1 MDRELFDTIVIGAGP
16 VGSYAAHQ
24 LASYGYKVAVLE
36 EHEQIGEPMQC
47 SGIIGVECFERF
59 QLSTE
64 SVLREANSAK
74 FFSPSGKIIR
84 LQSEKPQAYIVDR
97 SAFDRQL
104 ANAAAAQG
112 AKYFTSCRVAN
123 IEVLNDRVRLSSDK
137 SEVFEGRTAVIAS
150 GFYSKLAQK
159 IGLEKFRDFITGA
172 QAEVTI
178 KEVGAPEEIEVYLD
192 QSLASCFFAWLV
204 PTAPQRALAGLFSR
218 KTPRKHLQ
226 RFLKQL
232 YDQGRIASSE
242 TNIMHGGIPLK
253 PLGKTYCKRVILAGD
268 AAGQVKPTT
277 GGGVYYGMICAQLA
291 ANTLKTALTEN
302 EFSERFMSS
311 YQKAWQK
318 EIGRELR
325 DGYIARRIYGKCSNR
340 LIDQLFDLSLK
351 KGLHEIINESNDISF
366 DWHSKAFF
374 EIIKQA
380 IPHLFKP

>member
-1 MDRELFDTIVIGAGP
+1 MDRELFDTVVIGAGP

-24 LASYGYKVAVLE
+24 LAGCGYKVAVLE
-36 EHEQIGEPMQC
+36 EHERIGEPMQC

-64 SVLREANSAK
+64 SVLRKANSAK
-74 FFSPSGKIIR
+74 FFSSSGKIIR
-84 LQSEKPQAYIVDR
+84 LQSEKPQAYIIDR

-104 ANAAAAQG
+104 ADAAMAKG
-112 AKYFTSCRVAN
+112 ARYFTSRRAGD
-123 IEVLNDRVRLSSDK
+123 IAITADRVIISTDTG
-137 SEVFEGRTAVIAS
+137 ETFESHTAIIAS

-159 IGLEKFRDFITGA
+159 LGLEKVSDFITGA
-172 QAEVTI
+172 QAEVTT
-178 KEVGAPEEIEVYLD
+178 KETGAPEEIEVYLD
-192 QSLASCFFAWLV
+192 QSLAPGFFAWLV

-232 YDQGRIASSE
+232 YDQGRIVSSE
-242 TNIMHGGIPLK
+242 VNIMHGGIPLK
-253 PLGKTYCKRVILAGD
+253 PLGKTYCKRMILAGD
-268 AAGQVKPTT
+268 VAGQVKPTT

-291 ANTLKTALTEN
+291 ADTLKTALTEN

-325 DGYIARRIYGKCSNR
+325 DGYIARRIYEKCSNH
-340 LIDQLFDLSLK
+340 LIDNLFDLSLK
-351 KGLHEIINESNDISF
+351 KGLHEIINQSSDISF

-380 IPHLFKP
+380 VPRLFKP

>member
-1 MDRELFDTIVIGAGP
+1 MDKELFDTIVIGAGP
-16 VGSYAAHQ
+16 VGSYAAYQ
-24 LASYGYKVAVLE
+24 LASYGYKVAALE
-36 EHEQIGEPMQC
+36 EHERVGEPMQC
-47 SGIIGVECFERF
+47 TGIIGVECFERF
-59 QLSTE
+59 HLPTSL
-64 SVLREANSAK
+64 VLHEANSAK

-104 ANAAAAQG
+104 ADTAAAQG
-112 AKYFTSCRVAN
+112 VKYFTSCKA
-123 IEVLNDRVRLSSDK
+123 ISIAIMTDRVRTSTDRGETFDS
-137 SEVFEGRTAVIAS
+137 RTAVIAS

-159 IGLEKFRDFITGA
+159 LGMEKFRDFITGA
-172 QAEVTI
+172 QAEVNI
-178 KEVGAPEEIEVYLD
+178 KDGSTLEEIEIYLD
-192 QSLASCFFAWLV
+192 QDLAPGFFAWLV
-204 PTAPQRALAGLFSR
+204 PTSPQRALAGLFSR

-226 RFLKQL
+226 RFMKIL

-242 TNIMHGGIPLK
+242 VDIMHGGIPLK

-291 ANTLKTALTEN
+291 ADTLNTAFAKN
-302 EFSERFMSS
+302 DFSERSLS
-311 YQKAWQK
+311 GYQKAWQK

-325 DGYIARRIYGKCSNR
+325 NGYYMRRIYEKFSNR
-340 LIDQLFDLSLK
+340 IIDQLFDLSLK

-366 DWHSKAFF
+366 DWHSKAFS

-380 IPHLFKP
+380 LPRLFKS

>member
-1 MDRELFDTIVIGAGP
+1 
-16 VGSYAAHQ
+16 
-24 LASYGYKVAVLE
+24 
-36 EHEQIGEPMQC
+36 MQC
-47 SGIIGVECFERF
+47 TGIIGVECFERF
-59 QLSTE
+59 HLSTD

-84 LQSEKPQAYIVDR
+84 LQSERTQAYIVNR
-97 SAFDRQL
+97 SSFDRQL
-104 ANAAAAQG
+104 ADAAIGQG
-112 AKYFTSCRVAN
+112 VRYFTSCRAN
-123 IEVLNDRVRLSSDK
+123 NIAITTDRVRTFTDTG
-137 SEVFEGRTAVIAS
+137 ETFEGRTAVIAS

-159 IGLEKFRDFITGA
+159 LGMEKLRDFITGA

-178 KEVGAPEEIEVYLD
+178 KNDSTLEEIEIYLD
-192 QSLASCFFAWLV
+192 QALAPGFFAWLV
-204 PTAPQRALAGLFSR
+204 PTSPQRALAGLFSR

-226 RFLKQL
+226 RFIKTL

-242 TNIMHGGIPLK
+242 ADIMHGGIPLK
-253 PLGKTYCKRVILAGD
+253 PLCKTYRKRLLLAGD

-291 ANTLKTALTEN
+291 ADTLHNAFAN
-302 EFSERFMSS
+302 NDFSERSMSG

-325 DGYIARRIYGKCSNR
+325 DGYIARRIYEKCSNH
-340 LIDQLFDLSLK
+340 LIDNLFDLSLK
-351 KGLHEIINESNDISF
+351 KGLHEIINKSEDISF

-380 IPHLFKP
+380 VPRLFKP

>member
-16 VGSYAAHQ
+16 VGSYAAQQ

-380 IPHLFKP
+380 IPRLFKP